1 MVKVIIQ
8 MDGEQDKVLS
18 GEFANVVTAS
28 DVGDGYKTHCGIL
41 GEIEVDDLPN
51 ILAQTTGETMR
62 RTYKNPKDRIAAMF
76 QISKLFQSV
85 LLDEITENKER
96 LELPEGAKEL
106 LDHLAIAVKEGM
118 RNGN

>member
-18 GEFANVVTAS
+18 GEFANVMTAS
-28 DVGDGYKTHCGIL
+28 DVGVRYKAHSGIFGEL
-41 GEIEVDDLPN
+41 GELPN
-51 ILAQTTGETMR
+51 VLVQTTAETMR
-62 RTYKNPKDRIAAMF
+62 RAYKNPKDRIAAMF
-76 QISKLFQSV
+76 RISKLFQSM

-106 LDHLAIAVKEGM
+106 LELAIAMKEGM

>member
-18 GEFANVVTAS
+18 GEFANVMTAS
-28 DVGDGYKTHCGIL
+28 DVRDGYKVHGGIFS
-41 GEIEVDDLPN
+41 EIEVDDLPN
-51 ILAQTTGETMR
+51 ILAQATAETMR
-62 RTYKNPKDRIAAMF
+62 RAYKNPKDRIAAMF
-76 QISKLFQSV
+76 RISKLFQSV

-96 LELPEGAKEL
+96 LELSEGAKEL
-106 LDHLAIAVKEGM
+106 LELAIAVKEGM

>member
-18 GEFANVVTAS
+18 GEFANVMTAS
-28 DVGDGYKTHCGIL
+28 DVGVRYKAHSGIF
-41 GEIEVDDLPN
+41 GEIELGELPN
-51 ILAQTTGETMR
+51 ILAQTTAETMR
-62 RTYKNPKDRIAAMF
+62 RAYKNPKDRIAAMF
-76 QISKLFQSV
+76 RISKLFQGV

-106 LDHLAIAVKEGM
+106 LDLAIAVKEGM

>member
-18 GEFANVVTAS
+18 GKFANVMTAS
-28 DVGDGYKTHCGIL
+28 DVGDGYKVHVGIL
-41 GEIEVDDLPN
+41 GEIKPG
-51 ILAQTTGETMR
+51 ILAQATAETIR
-62 RTYKNPKDRIAAMF
+62 KAYEDPKDCIAAMF
-76 QISKLFQSV
+76 RISKLFQGV

-96 LELPEGAKEL
+96 LELSEGAKEL
-106 LDHLAIAVKEGM
+106 LDLAIAVKEGM